1 MESNG
6 ERRKECRANKSKKAQ
21 DDEEH
26 PSHSTYSFVITIYPH
41 SFPFG
46 GEPRSRGRLGRW
58 LYCTSTYTRRAVNE
72 YSIIYV

>member
-1 MESNG
+1 SSSYLIALEGEGRAKSSG
-6 ERRKECRANKSKKAQ
+6 ERRKECRANKNKKAQ

-46 GEPRSRGRLGRW
+46 GETMKQGVELME
-58 LYCTSTYTRRAVNE
+58 T
-72 YSIIYV
+72 